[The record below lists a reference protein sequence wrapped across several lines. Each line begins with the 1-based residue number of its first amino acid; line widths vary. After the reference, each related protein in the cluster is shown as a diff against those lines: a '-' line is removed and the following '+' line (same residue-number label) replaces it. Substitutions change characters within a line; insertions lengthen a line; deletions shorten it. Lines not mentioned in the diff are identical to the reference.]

1 MENTDTLQGSN
12 PNVLKRLPRS
22 QKKRLKR
29 EKKRLARRLKR
40 PEVKKRRKSIM
51 RSERE
56 NLLSSLSPD
65 ERELYI
71 TNLRRTNYEKAVE
84 LNNFLEKS
92 YKEGLPICI
101 DCSFGEDMNSKEI
114 RSLAKQ
120 ISLCYNL
127 IKKYKI
133 PIRLTL
139 TSFSQSSSI
148 YEDCQLFGFNN
159 WKVHVHDCGFWEL
172 FDKDKIIVLS
182 PDATEC
188 LEELSNDKVYVIGGL
203 VDTNV
208 KKNKLL
214 NKAISH
220 NISAKCL
227 PIKKYVPNCKKTV
240 LNVSTVFEIL
250 CLRLSSFSWEES
262 LTKCLPSRS
271 L

>member
-1 MENTDTLQGSN
+1 MCNLINMENTDTLQGSN

-56 NLLSSLSPD
+56 NLLSSLSPGIFYIIPYICNVIYGLLSD

-101 DCSFGEDMNSKEI
+101 DCSFGEDMNSKVLLIIVIILQEI

-133 PIRLTL
+133 PVRT
-139 TSFSQSSSI
+139 
-148 YEDCQLFGFNN
+148 
-159 WKVHVHDCGFWEL
+159 
-172 FDKDKIIVLS
+172 
-182 PDATEC
+182 
-188 LEELSNDKVYVIGGL
+188 
-203 VDTNV
+203 
-208 KKNKLL
+208 
-214 NKAISH
+214 
-220 NISAKCL
+220 
-227 PIKKYVPNCKKTV
+227 
-240 LNVSTVFEIL
+240 
-250 CLRLSSFSWEES
+250 
-262 LTKCLPSRS
+262 
-271 L
+271 